1 MRLSVPLLLA
11 LRHGLEVLQEQPL
24 APSPTGDHLPSGGL
38 PCFTGVARP
47 VFRGHTCFRRGKE
60 RLFARGLS
68 DILQMRKPSAKTVKK
83 GRRMSRG
90 LWFLWHIAQCRDN
103 FSGVAEFVNRLAL
116 SITGGIFHPE
126 RSPSYRADDCR

>member
-24 APSPTGDHLPSGGL
+24 APSPTGDHLPSGDL

-60 RLFARGLS
+60 RLFAWGLGLYTEKIGKKYAFCFS
-68 DILQMRKPSAKTVKK
+68 MIQLHIIIHLKLIRMRSKAQ
-83 GRRMSRG
+83 GID
-90 LWFLWHIAQCRDN
+90 FL
-103 FSGVAEFVNRLAL
+103 LAL
-116 SITGGIFHPE
+116 VVNIGTQ
-126 RSPSYRADDCR
+126 